1 MFVPFKIKKTTINA
15 MCSGYEYDTEVITRK
30 LKSNINLETIKQ
42 HFINGTQLQ
51 EGMTSMT

>member
-1 MFVPFKIKKTTINA
+1 